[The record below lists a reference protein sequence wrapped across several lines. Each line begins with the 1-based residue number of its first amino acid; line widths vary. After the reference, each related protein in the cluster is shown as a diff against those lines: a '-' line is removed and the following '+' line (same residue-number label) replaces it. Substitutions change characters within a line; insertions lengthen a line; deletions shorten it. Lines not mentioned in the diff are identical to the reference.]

1 MSVRAQMSLPR
12 LRQRFGFVNDDQLST
27 IKSYSAVT
35 VASTVAKPLD
45 SGRRM

>member
-12 LRQRFGFVNDDQLST
+12 LRQRFGFVNEIAKHDQRH
-27 IKSYSAVT
+27 SAVT

-45 SGRRM
+45 SA